1 MLWQY
6 MSFISQMW
14 LYSFPVSSN
23 HFSFYCPF
31 RLQMMQKWLL
41 SCQMPHCLSNI
52 TRKVTS
58 KGGLPA
64 FILSAFFFFR
74 IRIFLRRAI
83 YKYQL
88 CVSCAYFLL
97 LWEQVFGIYKACPV
111 SVSQMMNTAHWLV
124 CVPSLFCPL
133 IDVLQHSCFKW
144 RVHRTAA
151 FAEGK
156 ESAEQT

>member
-6 MSFISQMW
+6 MSFRSQMW
-14 LYSFPVSSN
+14 YYSFPVSSI

-31 RLQMMQKWLL
+31 QFQMMQKWLL

-52 TRKVTS
+52 TRKVIS

-64 FILSAFFFFR
+64 FILSAFFFR
-74 IRIFLRRAI
+74 IRIFKACILQ
-83 YKYQL
+83 YQL
-88 CVSCAYFLL
+88 CAYCAYFLL
-97 LWEQVFGIYKACPV
+97 LWEKMFSIYKTCPV

-151 FAEGK
+151 FVEGK